1 MTHSL
6 TGHVRTI
13 VGSGVTGLPSLG
25 GRCFIWGRVCSAGF
39 GARSGRAC
47 VGGSMSGSVTNF
59 KVVAAIRIERVDADR
74 HDRSSFCCGD
84 PSLDRWLRDDASAA
98 STTSGLRVEVA
109 SNGNQVVGCYALS
122 SFHVEVGRAIGLSG
136 SRHPPLPAILVSR
149 LGVDIRWQRRGL
161 GTSLMVH
168 AIGLANDA
176 APALNAALLLAR
188 AESDPGTAFCT
199 RSASNRSAAGQGG
212 STVPCGT
219 WRRPSRGQPLGRGV
233 PPLTLGRPCTPTGV
247 LPRGADCTACRGSRP
262 SQ

>member
-1 MTHSL
+1 M
-6 TGHVRTI
+6 
-13 VGSGVTGLPSLG
+13 P
-25 GRCFIWGRVCSAGF
+25 
-39 GARSGRAC
+39 
-47 VGGSMSGSVTNF
+47 GSVTHF

-84 PSLDRWLRDDASAA
+84 LSLDRWLRDNASAA
-98 STTSGLRVEVA
+98 SSTSGLRVEVA

-122 SFHVEVGRAIGLSG
+122 SFQVEVGRAIGLSG

-176 APALNAALLLAR
+176 APALDAALLVAH

-199 RSASNRSAAGQGG
+199 RFGFEPFRSRPGWLYLSPAGRGGDPLEGSPSAAGCQ
-212 STVPCGT
+212 
-219 WRRPSRGQPLGRGV
+219 
-233 PPLTLGRPCTPTGV
+233 PLTLGRPCTPTGV
-247 LPRGADCTACRGSRP
+247 LPRGADCTGCRGSRP